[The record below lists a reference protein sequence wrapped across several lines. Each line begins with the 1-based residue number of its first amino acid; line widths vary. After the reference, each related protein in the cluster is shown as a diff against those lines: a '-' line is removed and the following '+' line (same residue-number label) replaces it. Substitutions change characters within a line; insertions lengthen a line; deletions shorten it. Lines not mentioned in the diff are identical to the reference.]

1 MRDVKQVVRALCNRT
16 IKEKDTLTT
25 LDQTVGDGDLG
36 INLERGAL
44 AVLAVLD
51 KTPIDESTA
60 SLLIRVASTLN
71 AAGCGTFGT
80 LISFGILAGAARSD
94 ELGAFL
100 EAALAKVMQAGR
112 AQLGEKTMVD
122 ALHPAV
128 IAIGKGGTLND
139 AAEAARQGADETRQM
154 TGRRGRS
161 LYSGIRS
168 NGIPDP
174 GAYLIAVLVEE
185 AAHCGGEQ

>member
-1 MRDVKQVVRALCNRT
+1 MQDVKLVVRALCKRA

-36 INLERGAL
+36 INFERGAI
-44 AVLAVLD
+44 AVLAALD
-51 KTPIDESTA
+51 NAPIDESTA
-60 SLLIRVASTLN
+60 SLLIRMASALN

-80 LISFGILAGAARSD
+80 LMSFGILAGAARSD
-94 ELGAFL
+94 ELGPFL

-122 ALHPAV
+122 AFQPAV
-128 IAIGKGGTLND
+128 IAIGRGGTLND
-139 AAEAARQGADETRQM
+139 AARAARQGADATKQM

-161 LYSGIRS
+161 LYSGNRS
-168 NGIPDP
+168 NGTPDP
-174 GAYLIAVLVEE
+174 GAYLIAALFEE
-185 AAHCGGEQ
+185 AADCGGE